1 MTRKLEKNSQIFAVE
16 ELGLLLKSVSEMSR
30 LESIPVK
37 ILLQIFDIIIFGHDH
52 GIFQRYFKISE

>member
-1 MTRKLEKNSQIFAVE
+1 MTRKLEKNSQIFDVE

-37 ILLQIFDIIIFGHDH
+37 ILVTDF
-52 GIFQRYFKISE
+52 